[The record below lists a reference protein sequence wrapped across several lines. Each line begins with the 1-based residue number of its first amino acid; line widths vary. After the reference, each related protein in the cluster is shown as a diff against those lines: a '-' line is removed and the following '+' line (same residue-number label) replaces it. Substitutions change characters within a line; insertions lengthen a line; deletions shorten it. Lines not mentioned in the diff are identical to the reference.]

1 MATITQIIQNGPAK
15 ANQLFAKL
23 AETTDGAVKTREKLL
38 ADLKA
43 ELELHAQLE
52 EEHLF
57 PVLRRHKETK
67 DLVPDARNDHKQAR
81 ALLAELEPMP
91 KEGEAFRDKA
101 AELRKVFQ
109 QHVRDERKELL
120 PAVRK
125 ALSDE
130 ETQAVVEKI
139 EADRAEAEEA
149 KRAEAE
155 ERRAE
160 ARRER
165 EEAARQEAEAQ
176 ALDRRVREAAAAAAR
191 SAEASADV
199 ARTGVETAQRTAQVG
214 YGLAAQAARQTADQ
228 FARLYGA
235 SGDRAGPG
243 IEQSARD
250 AEALMQCGT
259 VLARG
264 AQELS
269 REWLSFVQEQSRR
282 NLAGFNAMLRSRT
295 PQDLVAAQGD
305 LVRRSLE
312 DLLSRSVRISER
324 SAEIATEAAR
334 TVGGE
339 AGENARGP
347 RRPAA

>member
-176 ALDRRVREAAAAAAR
+176 ALDRRVRDAAPAAAR
-191 SAEASADV
+191 SAEASAAA
-199 ARTGVETAQRTAQVG
+199 ARTGVETAQVG

-334 TVGGE
+334 TVGGHPP
-339 AGENARGP
+339 AHAPGARP
-347 RRPAA
+347 PAA